1 MSKQIHPLIRL
12 LQEDR
17 RYTIEAYQ
25 FVREALDYGQNP
37 EGVAGRKASLQ
48 TRPKPGESHLTGQQL
63 CEAVRRFAIEQYGFM
78 AKVVLNS
85 WGIQSTSDLGEIVY
99 NLIRILEMKKSDSDN
114 REDFDNVY
122 DFDDAFVRE
131 FEFQAEE

>member
-25 FVREALDYGQNP
+25 FVREALDYGQTG
-37 EGVAGRKASLQ
+37 GVAGRKASLQ
-48 TRPKPGESHLTGQQL
+48 TPPTPGEAHLTGQQL

-78 AKVVLNS
+78 AKIVLNR

-99 NLIRILEMKKSDSDN
+99 NLIRILEMKKSDSDC

-122 DFDDAFVRE
+122 DFDDAFVRK